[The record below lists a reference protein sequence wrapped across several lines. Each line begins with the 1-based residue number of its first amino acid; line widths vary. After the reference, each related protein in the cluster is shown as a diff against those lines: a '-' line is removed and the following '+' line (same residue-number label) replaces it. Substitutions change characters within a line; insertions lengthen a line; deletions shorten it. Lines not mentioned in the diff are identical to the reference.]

1 MYFTPRTKLL
11 PTLKFICIKE
21 APLRIRSIRSNRA
34 IIEVLFPDRCRS
46 IPKRTGQILTL
57 PDRTI
62 QLINAGALGF
72 QLVWKYVKTDYR
84 NDPVKYSLKFL
95 VPSHGHSVRCRL
107 EPIGNYKRA
116 HTTDENRTECVL
128 ITHFWFN
135 HPHFRS
141 ALDERECVS
150 VLYVEYWVQI
160 LQLFTFFFL

>member
-1 MYFTPRTKLL
+1 VNLSSRKILSRDSKQSLSELALTLTLKKTKFPLQGLFLCQKNVNRHSRNRSLFSKTIPYHILFQKRMYFTPRTKLL

-72 QLVWKYVKTDYR
+72 QLV
-84 NDPVKYSLKFL
+84 
-95 VPSHGHSVRCRL
+95 
-107 EPIGNYKRA
+107 
-116 HTTDENRTECVL
+116 
-128 ITHFWFN
+128 
-135 HPHFRS
+135 
-141 ALDERECVS
+141 
-150 VLYVEYWVQI
+150 
-160 LQLFTFFFL
+160 